1 VFFRSSSLFC
11 FSIPKVK
18 RWYGAYILGL
28 LLVSM
33 PDFEVKIYYNCM
45 HIWERFK
52 YLSCFL
58 REETSQRHVQY
69 GI

>member
-1 VFFRSSSLFC
+1 MV
-11 FSIPKVK
+11 
-18 RWYGAYILGL
+18 WAYILGL
-28 LLVSM
+28 VLVST

-45 HIWERFK
+45 HIWERYK